1 MTRKRFIRLVM
12 AEGIQRNQA
21 EEIGERLMLTCQSW
35 EQAYIRFELV
45 KGHLPDLTIRF
56 DDILSFSAQKIIQA
70 IQKLSDALRRLSL
83 NLEPISRLKEADHD
97 PGD

>member
-35 EQAYIRFELV
+35 EQAYIRFGLV
-45 KGHLPDLTIRF
+45 KGHLPDLTIRRE
-56 DDILSFSAQKIIQA
+56 DIFTFSVQKFVQA
-70 IQKLSDALRRLSL
+70 VQRISDAFRRLSL
-83 NLEPISRLKEADHD
+83 NLEPISRQKED
-97 PGD
+97 PS